1 MKILIVGFGNMGKSH
16 YKSFFLSNK
25 KYEISVVD
33 KKFLKINKKNYKKKK
48 IIFSNKIPTNKKFDL
63 AIVATNSI
71 ERLLVINQIL
81 NFNKVK
87 YLILEKFLFN
97 FIGEYSILKKK
108 LNNLNTKAMINVWG
122 KFIYEP
128 VSKIIKRKSINKIDI
143 YCGQEI
149 LTNLIH
155 YYDFIYSV
163 IKKKFK
169 LKLKLIKIIK
179 SKRKGYSEIIGNL
192 STENKNYFPSINIKL
207 NKNRNISHIFNLISN
222 KKKIEIKIDK
232 SGNCKYYLNKKIFKN
247 IKFPYAYLNT
257 EKFFLKDYQSKN
269 KKYFSNLITLINL
282 SKQILELIKK
292 TTSKKIYIT

>member
-257 EKFFLKDYQSKN
+257 EKFILKDYQSKN
-269 KKYFSNLITLINL
+269 KKYFSNLITIINL